1 MLAWK
6 HMTEGFRIDPAELPS
21 EAVIFGSTA
30 AMQEVRTQMAPLLHG
45 DSPLLI
51 QGEGG
56 TGKELIA
63 RYVHSH
69 SGRCAGPF
77 VKLAC
82 TAMPADW
89 LERELLG
96 YRRGAFRGAR
106 NSKRG
111 LIEVADGGTLF
122 LSGVDGMDWTLQGKL
137 IRLLRDGSYFRIGGF
152 EERRA
157 DVRVICSNE
166 ADLREAVK
174 AGRFRRDLFL
184 CISSVCLRLPALR
197 DRKEDIPQLWGYF
210 ARKFAAKF
218 NRSLPTLTPAALRI
232 LEGWSWPGN
241 LHELENG
248 VARAIILSD
257 ENALGAELKHKMAW
271 NSMED
276 MLPAES
282 GNAVISQPAEL
293 SEPESALERVIH
305 ANQWDTQWDPK
316 NGVQTNSRPQP
327 RTQRGRSSARRCRT
341 RWHGPTE
348 Q

>member
-1 MLAWK
+1 
-6 HMTEGFRIDPAELPS
+6 MTEDFRIKPEELPS

-30 AMQEVRTQMAPLLHG
+30 AMQEVRARMAPALNS
-45 DSPLLI
+45 DAPLLI

-63 RYVHSH
+63 RYLHSH
-69 SGRCAGPF
+69 SDRCTGPF

-82 TAMPADW
+82 TAMPAEW

-96 YRRGAFRGAR
+96 YRRGAFREAR
-106 NSKRG
+106 NSKKG
-111 LIEVADGGTLF
+111 LVEVADGGTLF
-122 LSGVDGMDWTLQGKL
+122 LAGVEGMDWTLQGKL
-137 IRLLRDGSYFRIGGF
+137 FRLLRDGSYFRIGGF
-152 EERRA
+152 DERRA
-157 DVRVICSNE
+157 DVRVICSSE

-184 CISSVCLRLPALR
+184 CISGVCLRLPALR

-210 ARKFAAKF
+210 AQKFAAKF
-218 NRSLPTLTPAALRI
+218 NRSVPTLTPAALRI

-271 NSMED
+271 DSMED
-276 MLPAES
+276 MPPAES
-282 GNAVISQPAEL
+282 GNVVVSHPTEL
-293 SEPESALERVIH
+293 AEPENALERVIH
-305 ANQWDTQWDPK
+305 ANQWNTEWDRK
-316 NGVQTNSRPQP
+316 DVVQSSSRPQP
-327 RTQRGRSSARRCRT
+327 RAQRGRSAARRCRT
-341 RWHGPTE
+341 RWHRPTE

>member
-1 MLAWK
+1 
-6 HMTEGFRIDPAELPS
+6 MTEGFRIDPAELPS

-30 AMQEVRTQMAPLLHG
+30 AMQAVRTQIAPMLNG
-45 DSPLLI
+45 TSPLLI

-56 TGKELIA
+56 TGKEMIA
-63 RYVHSH
+63 RYLHSH

-82 TAMPADW
+82 TAMPAEW

-106 NSKRG
+106 NSKKG
-111 LIEVADGGTLF
+111 LVEAADGGTLF
-122 LSGVDGMDWTLQGKL
+122 LAGVDGMDWTLQGKL
-137 IRLLRDGSYFRIGGF
+137 FRLLRDGSYFRIGGF

-157 DVRVICSNE
+157 DVRVICSSE

-184 CISSVCLRLPALR
+184 CISRLCLRLPALR

-282 GNAVISQPAEL
+282 GNVVISHPAEL
-293 SEPESALERVIH
+293 AEPESALERVIH
-305 ANQWDTQWDPK
+305 ANQWDTHWDPK
-316 NGVQTNSRPQP
+316 NVVQTNSRPQP
-327 RTQRGRSSARRCRT
+327 RTKRERNSSRRCRT
-341 RWHGPTE
+341 SWHRPTE